1 MLCSLKRFGITNA
14 YVKNFGSA
22 ISLDD
27 YTSLVTVMETFVTNN
42 TNINWNIL
50 EETSRL
56 AVTRMAETNAD
67 NEVLL
72 SLWNSCVR

>member
-1 MLCSLKRFGITNA
+1 M
-14 YVKNFGSA
+14 YVKKFGST

-27 YTSLVTVMETFVTNN
+27 YTSLVTVMETLVTNN
-42 TNINWNIL
+42 SNINWNIL

-56 AVTRMAETNAD
+56 AVTRLSENNAD